1 MVCEKCRNHKWH
13 APHFALSQSPARG
26 ARVAGETGRRV
37 FVVAQAKNAAW
48 LSSSQEEV
56 LEPGLPI
63 CDPHHH
69 LWDLRTGAI
78 QERYLLDEILADIG
92 GGHNIVSTVFI
103 ECGAMF
109 REDGPEPLR
118 CVGETEFVNGIAAM
132 SASGIY
138 GRTRIAAGIV
148 GTVDLRIGDA
158 AADVLDAHIAA
169 GGGRFRGIRRG
180 AFWHQSPDI
189 SNHRTNPPEG
199 LLLRD
204 DFRAGFKHLFPR
216 KLSFEVWCAH
226 TQLADAVALARAF
239 PDTTIVLDHFG
250 GPIGIGPYA
259 GRADEVFAHWR
270 MQIDELARCEN
281 VVVKLGGLNMEV
293 NGFGWDRRPLPPTS
307 SELMSATR
315 RYFEHTIDR
324 FGADRCMFES
334 NFPVDKLS
342 CSYSVLWNSFKRL
355 SERYSADERA
365 ALFYG
370 TAARVY
376 RL

>member
-1 MVCEKCRNHKWH
+1 
-13 APHFALSQSPARG
+13 
-26 ARVAGETGRRV
+26 
-37 FVVAQAKNAAW
+37 VVAQSKNQAW
-48 LSSSQEEV
+48 LGGVKEEA
-56 LEPGLPI
+56 LEPDLPI

-69 LWDLRTGAI
+69 LWDSRPGAV
-78 QERYLLDEILADIG
+78 QERYLLDEMLSDVA

-109 REDGPEPLR
+109 KADGPEAYR

-132 SASGIY
+132 SASGNY
-138 GRTRIAAGIV
+138 GKSRIAAGII

-158 AADVLDAHIAA
+158 AAGVLDAHIAA

-189 SNHRTNPPEG
+189 QNHRTNPPEG
-199 LLLRD
+199 LLLRE
-204 DFRAGFKHLFPR
+204 DFRAGFKHLGPR

-226 TQLADAVALARAF
+226 TQIPDAVSLARAF

-259 GRADEVFAHWR
+259 GKQDEVFGIWKTE
-270 MQIDELARCEN
+270 IDELARCPN
-281 VVVKLGGLNMEV
+281 VVAKLGGLNMEM
-293 NGFGWDRRPLPPTS
+293 NGFDWQHRAMPPS
-307 SELMSATR
+307 STELAGATR

-324 FGADRCMFES
+324 FGAKRCMFES

-342 CSYSVLWNSFKRL
+342 CSYTVLWNSFKRL
-355 SERYSADERA
+355 SKGYSADERA

-370 TAARVY
+370 TAARAY
-376 RL
+376 RM